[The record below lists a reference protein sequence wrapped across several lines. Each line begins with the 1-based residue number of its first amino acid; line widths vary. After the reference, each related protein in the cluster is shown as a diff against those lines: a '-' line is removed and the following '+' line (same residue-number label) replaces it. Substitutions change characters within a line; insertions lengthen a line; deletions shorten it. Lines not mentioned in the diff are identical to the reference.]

1 MELQEVLTLLG
12 IPSEK
17 ATTIDALKSEFEKEF
32 VRIKNLTVDSEA
44 IKPIVGKI
52 LNEVNTN
59 IKAAVKPFDAGIDFE
74 SDEWKNADTKTRV
87 KMTFDKIAGKHKTI
101 VDDLTTKASQNNDQK
116 VKDLEESLRKA
127 NEKYGELEGKH
138 GVVVN
143 EYSEFKNN
151 TLTAAKNNTLNGL
164 LKGAK
169 ENVKFIAGVTKVQML
184 GFDQSLATKYD
195 FDLDES
201 GKSVVVKDKATGK
214 PIPSKKVANES
225 KKLDEIL
232 EDEAIELEL
241 FEANGQG
248 GKEKPNPKS
257 TSTATKDAK
266 SEEGKAGRVVAKRF
280 GRD

>member
-17 ATTIDALKSEFEKEF
+17 ATTIDALKTEFEKEF
-32 VRIKNLTVDSEA
+32 VRVKTLTVDSEA

-87 KMTFDKIAGKHKTI
+87 KLTFDKIAGKHKTI

-116 VKDLEESLRKA
+116 VKDLQEELRKA
-127 NEKYGELEGKH
+127 NEKYGDLEGKH

-143 EYSEFKNN
+143 EFNEFKNN
-151 TLTAAKNNTLNGL
+151 TLTAAKNNTLNGY
-164 LKGAK
+164 LKNAK
-169 ENVKFIAGVTKVQML
+169 ENVKFISGITKVQML
-184 GFDQSLATKYD
+184 GFDQSLSTKFE

-201 GKSVVVKDKATGK
+201 GKSVIVKDKSTGK
-214 PIPSKKVANES
+214 PIPSKKVANQS
-225 KKLDEIL
+225 KTLDEVL

-248 GKEKPNPKS
+248 GKEKPKPKQQ
-257 TSTATKDAK
+257 TSIANSA
-266 SEEGKAGRVVAKRF
+266 EAENGNVGRVVAKRF
-280 GRD
+280 GR